1 MFVYQPLVLP
11 GSASNHDL
19 DLYITYTVLENMAK
33 CTRINITN
41 YNKEHQS
48 QLYGVAP
55 LVQYLPNATSPTCKV
70 GWFAKT
76 KYFVLGIQS
85 ICPVRQKFQFYDCL
99 PII

>member
-1 MFVYQPLVLP
+1 MAPTQSWPKMVNQVKPMSFVELQCILKKYLFVYQPLVLP

-19 DLYITYTVLENMAK
+19 DLDITYTVLENMAK

-55 LVQYLPNATSPTCKV
+55 LVQYPP
-70 GWFAKT
+70 
-76 KYFVLGIQS
+76 
-85 ICPVRQKFQFYDCL
+85 
-99 PII
+99 